1 MALER
6 PKRKEKLR
14 KIAYFFGASL
24 RYLQFRNGNLISA
37 HGGCLGDYNRYV
49 KLLGEIKKYRGGDEV
64 SNLGFSR
71 LNGARMSIII
81 DTSPPL
87 YGKRYG
93 IAHAGFSSF
102 ELYYGAAAIFVNCGG
117 GNRFGQEYRKY
128 CQSSKAHNVLLLN
141 EKSQCSFGKK
151 PFSRNNSYYYVMD
164 GPRNTKLNCEN
175 SITEKIV
182 ELSHDAYKKDY
193 GISVNR
199 RLSMDLV
206 YNCVKGQDSV
216 FPEHRDPK
224 KNLIDSSVSLYFHVH
239 PSISCKK
246 KRNGVLLQIPGDK
259 NSTEGHNV
267 RGTYWTIP
275 DEKGKEVERDKAI
288 DESKYT
294 EIVPEFKKTYFEE
307 VYNTLKKHFK
317 LGRVRILL
325 KEPRSTLSWH
335 RDPEPRLHIPIITNK
350 GCRMVIEEVCRH
362 MPADGSVWITNN
374 TKYHNAFNGGEENR
388 IHLVACVLDYKF
400 N

>member
-1 MALER
+1 ML
-6 PKRKEKLR
+6 
-14 KIAYFFGASL
+14 
-24 RYLQFRNGNLISA
+24 FRNGNLISA

-49 KLLGEIKKYRGGDEV
+49 KLLGEIKQDRGGDEV

-164 GPRNTKLNCEN
+164 GPRNTKLRCEN
-175 SITEKIV
+175 SITEKML

-193 GISVNR
+193 GISVHW
-199 RLSMDLV
+199 RLSVDLV
-206 YNCVKGQDSV
+206 KNCVIGQDM
-216 FPEHRDPK
+216 
-224 KNLIDSSVSLYFHVH
+224 VS
-239 PSISCKK
+239 
-246 KRNGVLLQIPGDK
+246 
-259 NSTEGHNV
+259 
-267 RGTYWTIP
+267 P
-275 DEKGKEVERDKAI
+275 DG
-288 DESKYT
+288 
-294 EIVPEFKKTYFEE
+294 
-307 VYNTLKKHFK
+307 
-317 LGRVRILL
+317 
-325 KEPRSTLSWH
+325 EPREKLKDKI
-335 RDPEPRLHIPIITNK
+335 R
-350 GCRMVIEEVCRH
+350 
-362 MPADGSVWITNN
+362 SV
-374 TKYHNAFNGGEENR
+374 KNGHSGE
-388 IHLVACVLDYKF
+388 
-400 N
+400 